1 MQDMFRFF
9 GFALVLQLC
18 IFLIAAVPSVLH
30 RQQPVKEAFKALV
43 VTIIAAVP
51 VGAPTVILAAN
62 GACMHRLRRQQIDVL
77 NPAKLKTIADVR
89 VVCFDKTGTLTGS
102 VVSTLSCL
110 WHAKIWI
117 HFKVE
122 K

>member
-18 IFLIAAVPSVLH
+18 IFLVAAVPAVLGH
-30 RQQPVKEAFKALV
+30 QQAVQAFETLV
-43 VTIIAAVP
+43 ATIIAAVP
-51 VGAPTVILAAN
+51 VAAPTVILAAN
-62 GACMHRLRRQQIDVL
+62 GACMKRLRQQRIDVL

-110 WHAKIWI
+110 RQTR
-117 HFKVE
+117 F
-122 K
+122 